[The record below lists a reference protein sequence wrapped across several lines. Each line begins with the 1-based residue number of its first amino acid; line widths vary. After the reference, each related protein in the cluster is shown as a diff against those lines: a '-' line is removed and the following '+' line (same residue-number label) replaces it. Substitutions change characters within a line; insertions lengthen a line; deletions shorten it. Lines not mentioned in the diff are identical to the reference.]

1 MFDAKEKKAYVHN
14 VKNGQK
20 YDTFSKWINA
30 LKNQRFFKGHRSAP
44 ATIFLEP
51 NLNSPPIASIL
62 GESDYSSYWKK
73 TSMYTNIEEIFLLI
87 QKEILPS
94 RKFSGI
100 VVQEISKGLEF
111 HFFGSEKQLEKKMTI
126 TTNGVLLG
134 YEVHIFDQVLQE
146 IHLPFSVK
154 AMKRTL
160 DEVNTLIQYIF
171 LLKVCYGQSTNGNL
185 KVKIILF
192 VFFIYTV
199 YNFLN
204 KYFSKFKVLM
214 M

>member
-1 MFDAKEKKAYVHN
+1 MFNAKEKKAYVHS

-51 NLNSPPIASIL
+51 NLNSQSVASIL
-62 GESDYSSYWKK
+62 SESDYSSYWRM
-73 TSMYTNIEEIFLLI
+73 SMYTNLKEIFLLI

-94 RKFSGI
+94 GKFSGI

-111 HFFGSEKQLEKKMTI
+111 NFSGCGKQLEKKMTI

-134 YEVHIFDQVLQE
+134 YEVYIFNQVLQE
-146 IHLPFSVK
+146 IHLPFPVK
-154 AMKRTL
+154 AIKR
-160 DEVNTLIQYIF
+160 
-171 LLKVCYGQSTNGNL
+171 K
-185 KVKIILF
+185 
-192 VFFIYTV
+192 
-199 YNFLN
+199 
-204 KYFSKFKVLM
+204 
-214 M
+214 